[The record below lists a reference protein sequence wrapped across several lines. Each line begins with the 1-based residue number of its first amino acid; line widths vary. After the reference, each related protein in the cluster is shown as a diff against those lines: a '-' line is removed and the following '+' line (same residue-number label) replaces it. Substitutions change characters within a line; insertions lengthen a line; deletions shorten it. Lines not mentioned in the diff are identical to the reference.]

1 MQKYI
6 FLLDSTGSIG
16 KTTLDIIKKDK
27 RNFKVKLLTTNININ
42 KIYKQAK
49 EFNVQKIVI
58 FNKKSYHNYLKKFNN
73 KKIKAYLSIED
84 ALKTYKKRSFI
95 TINAISGIDGL
106 EPSLKIIEF
115 SKNLAIANKE
125 SIICGW
131 QFLKKKLDYYHTG
144 FIPLDSEHFSIR
156 SLLINEKKNNI
167 KKIYLTASGDPFL
180 NKTTKY

>member
-1 MQKYI
+1 MQKDI
-6 FLLDSTGSIG
+6 FLLGSTGSIG

-125 SIICGW
+125 SIICG
-131 QFLKKKLDYYHTG
+131 
-144 FIPLDSEHFSIR
+144 
-156 SLLINEKKNNI
+156 
-167 KKIYLTASGDPFL
+167 
-180 NKTTKY
+180 